1 MISNSL
7 TFPLNPSINTA
18 PLSRSV
24 ILISLHP
31 DNNTGKAR
39 FNRVSPEVGDLQ
51 RSSEAL
57 EPSLESQ
64 SAEGAAEVGIK
75 HSGLRPTA
83 GKKKD
88 SGSLD

>member
-1 MISNSL
+1 M
-7 TFPLNPSINTA
+7 
-18 PLSRSV
+18 
-24 ILISLHP
+24 
-31 DNNTGKAR
+31 
-39 FNRVSPEVGDLQ
+39 GDLQ

-83 GKKKD
+83 GKKKTLEVWTKAMTVPTHTHTH
-88 SGSLD
+88 S